1 MKSALSLA
9 RTSYTQVLKR
19 PTLLPLKSLGYRGL
33 HHQPA
38 LKDSSCNANN
48 SPTSSNPPLSFP
60 CIDKMESRT
69 LELDS
74 GPEPSYDNIVTGYE
88 KFEYP
93 HPFLLDHGGILPKID
108 IAYETWG
115 TLNAKK
121 DNAILIHTG
130 LSASSHAR
138 SHAKNTKPGW
148 WESFIGPSAHIDTN
162 KFFVICTNALG
173 GCYGSTGPSSI
184 DPADGERYATRFP
197 IITVFDMIRAQFKL
211 LDHLGIDKLH
221 ASVGSSMGGMQSIA
235 AAKLFPD
242 RVKRLIS
249 ISACARSHPY
259 SIALRHTQR
268 QVLMADPNWNKGFYY
283 KGIPPHVG
291 MKLAREIATISYRS
305 GPEWELRFGRKRS
318 NENQSPA
325 LCPDF
330 LIETYLDHQGE
341 RFCLQYDPNSLLYI
355 SKAMDM
361 FDMSRSESEKL
372 QRQRQHNLPKIE
384 QILKHRQQL
393 ERPDEEDARIM
404 AEACRSIIGTQSALE
419 GKQEEKNMSAKPAED
434 KKNRLTTLSSDPAT
448 QDLVEGMKGINMP
461 TLVLGVQSDILFPV
475 WQQKEIAECLRAS
488 GNNRVTYYELDAM
501 FGHDTFLIDRVS
513 VGGAIKGH
521 LELLDDESV

>member
-1 MKSALSLA
+1 M
-9 RTSYTQVLKR
+9 
-19 PTLLPLKSLGYRGL
+19 
-33 HHQPA
+33 
-38 LKDSSCNANN
+38 D
-48 SPTSSNPPLSFP
+48 FP
-60 CIDKMESRT
+60 CIDKLNTRT
-69 LELDS
+69 AELDN
-74 GPEPSYDNIVTGYE
+74 GPEPSYDKIVTGYE

-93 HPFLLDHGGILPKID
+93 HPFLLDHGGILPNFE

-115 TLNAKK
+115 QLNEKR

-130 LSASSHAR
+130 LSASSHAK
-138 SHAKNTKPGW
+138 SHPKNTSPGW
-148 WESFIGPSAHIDTN
+148 WENFIGPGSYVDTN
-162 KFFVICTNALG
+162 KFFVICTNVIG
-173 GCYGSTGPSSI
+173 GCYGSTGPSAI

-197 IITVFDMIRAQFKL
+197 IITIFDMVRAQFKL

-242 RVKRLIS
+242 RVNRLVS

-305 GPEWELRFGRKRS
+305 GPEWELRFGRKRA
-318 NENQSPA
+318 NEHQTPA

-341 RFCLQYDPNSLLYI
+341 KFCLQYDPNSLLYI
-355 SKAMDM
+355 SKAMDI
-361 FDMSRSESEKL
+361 FDMSQSQFKKL
-372 QRQRQHNLPKIE
+372 QDQRRGNTPKFEQVLQRSSGGDSRQL
-384 QILKHRQQL
+384 
-393 ERPDEEDARIM
+393 
-404 AEACRSIIGTQSALE
+404 AEACRSVVGSEYTALE
-419 GKQEEKNMSAKPAED
+419 GQKREAV
-434 KKNRLTTLSSDPAT
+434 DPHPDPIRT
-448 QDLVEGMKGINMP
+448 DLVEGMKDIHMP
-461 TLVLGVQSDILFPV
+461 ALVLGVQSDILFPV
-475 WQQKEIAECLRAS
+475 WQQKEIAECLREG
-488 GNNRVTYYELDAM
+488 GNKHVTYYELDAM
-501 FGHDTFLIDRVS
+501 YGHDTFLIDRVS

-521 LELLDDESV
+521 LELLDRDLV

>member
-1 MKSALSLA
+1 MSSLRFSVLRGVRSTLIASHKRSLTSIASRTVYQSRRTLHQNASAS
-9 RTSYTQVLKR
+9 
-19 PTLLPLKSLGYRGL
+19 
-33 HHQPA
+33 
-38 LKDSSCNANN
+38 SSCNTDDN
-48 SPTSSNPPLSFP
+48 SGCTSSNPPLSFP
-60 CIDKMESRT
+60 CIDKMNSRT
-69 LELDS
+69 MELDN
-74 GPEPSYDNIVTGYE
+74 GPEPSYDNVVTGYE
-88 KFEYP
+88 MFEYQ
-93 HPFLLDHGGILPKID
+93 HPFLLDHGGILPNIQ

-115 TLNAKK
+115 TLNEKG

-130 LSASSHAR
+130 LSASSHAK

-148 WESFIGPSAHIDTN
+148 WEEFIGPGSHIDTN
-162 KFFVICTNALG
+162 KFFVICTNVIG

-197 IITVFDMIRAQFKL
+197 ILTIFDMVRAQFKL
-211 LDHLGIDKLH
+211 LDSLGIDKLH

-242 RVKRLIS
+242 RVKRLIT

-305 GPEWELRFGRKRS
+305 GPEWEQRFGRKRAQ
-318 NENQSPA
+318 ENASPA

-361 FDMSRSESEKL
+361 FDMSKTVTDAL
-372 QRQRQHNLPKIE
+372 YHQRERNLPKLE
-384 QILKHRQQL
+384 QVLKR
-393 ERPDEEDARIM
+393 RGANIDDAKIT
-404 AEACRSIIGTQSALE
+404 AEVCRSVIGTRSALE
-419 GKQEEKNMSAKPAED
+419 QQDTASSPVPHGT
-434 KKNRLTTLSSDPAT
+434 LTTLSPDPET
-448 QDLVEGMKGINMP
+448 QDLVNGMRGINMP

-475 WQQKEIAECLRAS
+475 WQQKEIAECLRAA
-488 GNNRVTYYELDAM
+488 GNKHVTYYELDAM

-521 LELLDDESV
+521 LELLDSA